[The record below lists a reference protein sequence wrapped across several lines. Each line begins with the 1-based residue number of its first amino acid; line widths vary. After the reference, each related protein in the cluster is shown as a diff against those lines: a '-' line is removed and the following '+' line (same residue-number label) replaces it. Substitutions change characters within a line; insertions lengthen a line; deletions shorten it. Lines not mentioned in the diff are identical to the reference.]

1 MRLLTLFAFLAA
13 TFSYGYGL
21 WSPEGER
28 LQARL
33 GLTAKTQKKATQA
46 KRSPKTKRPHPM
58 KRIDPVLE
66 TQLEQ
71 MMASYDLP
79 YGAVAILDVHSGRT
93 LAAAGHSKREPAKS
107 SEMAF
112 MPRFPSA
119 SVFKVPSAAA
129 LLEAKTFNPKKC
141 VKYRGGRRRIHP
153 GLLKPRRGEGRCANL
168 ERMVS
173 KSVNVA
179 LARSIFGHVDRD
191 ELVDVSHR
199 FGFEKTFPG
208 LERFGVSHFD
218 LPYERKQMA
227 IRSAG
232 FGDHR
237 ISAYHAA
244 ASMAMIARGGNWGNL
259 APKGVKPKALEPA
272 VARQLAKLME
282 ATTVKGTARKRFHPR
297 KRGMRNLRTAGKTGS
312 LIVDG
317 LDHSWFVGFAP
328 ADDPQIAFAAIVV
341 NDVKELW
348 HIRALDLAQAA
359 VKASL
364 FGVTPP
370 RANSLVALTKAPKRK
385 PRRRR

>member
-1 MRLLTLFAFLAA
+1 
-13 TFSYGYGL
+13 
-21 WSPEGER
+21 
-28 LQARL
+28 
-33 GLTAKTQKKATQA
+33 
-46 KRSPKTKRPHPM
+46 
-58 KRIDPVLE
+58 
-66 TQLEQ
+66 
-71 MMASYDLP
+71 
-79 YGAVAILDVHSGRT
+79 
-93 LAAAGHSKREPAKS
+93 
-107 SEMAF
+107 
-112 MPRFPSA
+112 
-119 SVFKVPSAAA
+119 
-129 LLEAKTFNPKKC
+129 
-141 VKYRGGRRRIHP
+141 
-153 GLLKPRRGEGRCANL
+153 
-168 ERMVS
+168 MVS